1 MFFGN
6 MFDLLCLM
14 LHCLYYIYYT
24 YDCIAFYSTYFLH
37 CNRFAKVTPL
47 MGYTLKLITSY
58 RPTVFTLYPV
68 LRGAMRH
75 VASFSLQYAAI
86 PRGAARHGIRCERS
100 FKKMFVSNN
109 SYMHVTCYIHMFC
122 SASINCCF
130 WWCFLVIC
138 SICYG
143 FVLTMQI
150 LYRFCFDVVDMFIC
164 YIFVCKIDRTCIASN
179 NEVAILVY
187 RLDVASLC
195 IQCHVQVAF
204 CLCQNFHKRWWEYHI
219 LQCSEL

>member
-6 MFDLLCLM
+6 TFDLLCLM
-14 LHCLYYIYYT
+14 LHCLYCIYYT
-24 YDCIAFYSTYFLH
+24 YDCIAFYSTYFYTVIGLPKLH
-37 CNRFAKVTPL
+37 RWWVIHML
-47 MGYTLKLITSY
+47 YIRYTW
-58 RPTVFTLYPV
+58 
-68 LRGAMRH
+68 RGAMRH
-75 VASFSLQYAAI
+75 VASFSSQYAAI
-86 PRGAARHGIRCERS
+86 PRGAARHRIRCERS

-204 CLCQNFHKRWWEYHI
+204 CLC
-219 LQCSEL
+219 